1 MYENLCQPCISK
13 PTRIVG
19 NQKPSLID
27 NIFVN
32 TIESPICGN
41 LIDKISDHLPNFII
55 ENQDIKEKTI
65 ANNHQRDTK
74 NYNPVKFHNELVEN
88 FPAKYA
94 SSLTVN
100 ELSKT
105 IITTLIKKH
114 SRHNSPMKQISKR
127 TIKSKQKPWITQ
139 RILKSIRTKTKW
151 YKKFMKTRDINCRDR
166 LNSVI
171 RSSKKSYYKEYFL
184 KHQNNSK
191 VTWKGINPNYE

>member
-13 PTRIVG
+13 PTRIAG

-32 TIESPICGN
+32 TIKSPMCGN
-41 LIDKISDHLPNFII
+41 LFDKISDHLPNFII
-55 ENQDIKEKTI
+55 IEDQDIKEKIIT
-65 ANNHQRDTK
+65 NNLQRDTK

-88 FPAKYA
+88 FSAKYA

-105 IITTLIKKH
+105 IIATFQETLDA
-114 SRHNSPMKQISKR
+114 NSPMKQISKR

-139 RILKSIRTKTKW
+139 
-151 YKKFMKTRDINCRDR
+151 
-166 LNSVI
+166 
-171 RSSKKSYYKEYFL
+171 
-184 KHQNNSK
+184 
-191 VTWKGINPNYE
+191 GI